1 MAEPGEVLQP
11 GGRRTGGSRHSC
23 TRVALGEQHLLLLL
37 LLLGDGLGSQRV
49 VGVAR
54 QLHRSCC
61 RGAGCGAAISQE
73 GLAALLLLP
82 VVGEVGHEGREGRR
96 HRGAPPPA
104 VGRRRCMKEVSEGAC

>member
-1 MAEPGEVLQP
+1 MQVLQP

-23 TRVALGEQHLLLLL
+23 TRVALGEQHLLHLL

-54 QLHRSCC
+54 QLDRC

-82 VVGEVGHEGREGRR
+82 VVGEVGHEGRKGRR
-96 HRGAPPPA
+96 HRGAPPPRLS
-104 VGRRRCMKEVSEGAC
+104 GGGAAWKR